1 MNRKLS
7 YCKDTQYPR
16 CPLCNSIME
25 LDDVDY
31 NFKGNQN
38 EYWYCPNSDCGT
50 HAFVK
55 VRYSK
60 VILIEFISE
69 LDETIKTIKYNEL
82 DGGEF
87 DE

>member
-7 YCKDTQYPR
+7 YCKDTQYPH
-16 CPLCNSIME
+16 CPHCKLIME
-25 LDDVDY
+25 LDDIDY
-31 NFKGNQN
+31 NFSGNQD
-38 EYWYCPNSDCGT
+38 EYWYCANYDCDI

-55 VRYSK
+55 VRYGRAIS
-60 VILIEFISE
+60 VEFVNE